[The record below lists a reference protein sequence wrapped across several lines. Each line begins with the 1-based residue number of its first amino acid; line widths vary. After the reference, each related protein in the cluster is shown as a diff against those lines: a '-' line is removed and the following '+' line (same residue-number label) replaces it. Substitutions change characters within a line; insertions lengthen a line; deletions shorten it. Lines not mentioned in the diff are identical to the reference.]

1 MDAGYDNE
9 TTKWFKEHPDAE
21 TTVMQCSACGL
32 YYKPSLGHKCKAWQA
47 VKSDINLESPKS
59 YDLIVKTK
67 NIEAGLNYLQDR
79 AHTIREKEIINMI
92 KAEWKK
98 RTGGNIR
105 K

>member
-1 MDAGYDNE
+1 MDVGYDRE
-9 TTKWFKEHPDAE
+9 TDKWFKEHPGAE

-47 VKSDINLESPKS
+47 VKSNINLESPKS

-67 NIEAGLNYLQDR
+67 NVEAGLNYLQDR
-79 AHTIREKEIINMI
+79 AHTIREKEIIKMI
-92 KAEWKK
+92 KAEWK
-98 RTGGNIR
+98 RRGGNIR